1 MTDFSSAVAV
11 ALAEQPWFVRRKDT
25 IVAVAGTLLQ
35 VANIAFAYTTNSPE
49 WVNFAIAAVIGVCQV
64 VIHAGTPGAITPSM
78 GRRLEATAATI
89 PDGSGYEEG
98 AAAASDAGL
107 ATPNIDDPQGG
118 AHRIS
123 DFTEE

>member
-1 MTDFSSAVAV
+1 M
-11 ALAEQPWFVRRKDT
+11 
-25 IVAVAGTLLQ
+25 
-35 VANIAFAYTTNSPE
+35 
-49 WVNFAIAAVIGVCQV
+49 NFAIAAVIGVCQV

-78 GRRLEATAATI
+78 APRLEATAATI
-89 PDGSGYEEG
+89 PDGCGYEEG

-123 DFTEE
+123 DFGEE